1 MKEKWLSLWETGD
14 TGWHQEKGSAAL
26 RKFWPRLAPGS
37 RVLVPLCGKTTDLL
51 WLAGQGYSVTGVEL
65 SEIAAQAF
73 FEEAG
78 IHVAVSESDDSK
90 RYESREHHLE
100 IVVGDYFKFADEPF
114 DALYDRA
121 SLVALPPQLRPA
133 YVRHTNT
140 LLTPVAAKL
149 LLTLEYDQS
158 MVAGPPFSVLSDEIG
173 DYWPELSR
181 VGELCASGNMPPR
194 FREAGLSEM
203 AEAVWS
209 SGHQSPSHQG

>member
-1 MKEKWLSLWETGD
+1 MKEKWLSLWEAGD

-37 RVLVPLCGKTTDLL
+37 RVLVPLCGKSADLL
-51 WLAGQGYSVTGVEL
+51 WLADQGCSVTGVEL
-65 SEIAAQAF
+65 SEIATRAF

-78 IHVAVSESDDSK
+78 IHFEISESNDSK
-90 RYESREHHLE
+90 RYASREHHLQ

-121 SLVALPPQLRPA
+121 SLVALPPQMRPA

-140 LLTPVAAKL
+140 LLTSEAAKL

-158 MVAGPPFSVLSDEIG
+158 MVSGPPFSVLSEEVRA
-173 DYWPELSR
+173 YWPELSR
-181 VGELCASGNMPPR
+181 VGELSASGNIPPR
-194 FREAGLSEM
+194 FREVGVIEM

-209 SGHQSPSHQG
+209 SGDRGSA